1 MGPVITLIRLS
12 PAPNHHN
19 LSYLLI
25 KSFFNTQCNLTLSPV
40 HVWGLQ
46 GLSASFWG
54 QTRGVGAPTLWYQ
67 LLQKW
72 ALSASCWSRWGSW
85 LPLTGVGTASVPKNS
100 YWEEPAWV
108 KQARHAVPAAGT
120 GHVPGARGVW
130 RATVCILSKPGVH
143 NYSWTRQQ
151 VGGAGPGMRYQVG
164 GGSMLDKCVS
174 AACLLVSIKLDQP
187 VSRGPMGQVRR
198 PAIWAGVLSGQ
209 RGRAGTWG
217 IRKCMCLW
225 TQIISCACLH

>member
-1 MGPVITLIRLS
+1 MLFFCIFIILWVLWCFWKMGLVITLIRLS

-54 QTRGVGAPTLWYQ
+54 QTRGVGAPALWYQ

-100 YWEEPAWV
+100 YWEEPAWWS
-108 KQARHAVPAAGT
+108 KRGTQCRQLEQA
-120 GHVPGARGVW
+120 
-130 RATVCILSKPGVH
+130 
-143 NYSWTRQQ
+143 
-151 VGGAGPGMRYQVG
+151 
-164 GGSMLDKCVS
+164 
-174 AACLLVSIKLDQP
+174 
-187 VSRGPMGQVRR
+187 
-198 PAIWAGVLSGQ
+198 
-209 RGRAGTWG
+209 
-217 IRKCMCLW
+217 MCLVLGECGGQLSVSSPNRVC
-225 TQIISCACLH
+225 TITAGLASR